1 MKTLGLILRSL
12 IVAPLLLALSAAEP
26 ARAVDVYPLTYHF
39 GEVAVGSSGTTV
51 ITIVNYT
58 GHSHDITTIAF
69 SPESSP
75 DFSLATVL
83 DLPMTLA
90 SLDRIELEIV
100 FSPSTP
106 GLSLAELMIHSI
118 DSSLKIVTV
127 SLQGGIG
134 TAPPP
139 GVCSP

>member
-1 MKTLGLILRSL
+1 
-12 IVAPLLLALSAAEP
+12 
-26 ARAVDVYPLTYHF
+26 
-39 GEVAVGSSGTTV
+39 
-51 ITIVNYT
+51 
-58 GHSHDITTIAF
+58 
-69 SPESSP
+69 
-75 DFSLATVL
+75 
-83 DLPMTLA
+83 MTLA
-90 SLDRIELEIV
+90 SLDRIEREIV

-106 GLSLAELMIHSI
+106 GLSLADLMIHSI

>member
-1 MKTLGLILRSL
+1 MRTLGLISRSF
-12 IVAPLLLALSAAEP
+12 IIATFLLAMAATEP
-26 ARAVDVYPLTYHF
+26 ARAIEVYPLTYHF
-39 GEVAVGSSGTTV
+39 GEVEVGSSSSTV

-58 GHSHDITTIAF
+58 GHSHTITTVAF
-69 SPESSP
+69 SEESSL

-83 DLPMTLA
+83 ELPMTLA
-90 SLDRIELEIV
+90 SLDRLELEIV
-100 FSPSTP
+100 FTPSTP
-106 GLSLAELMIHSI
+106 GLSLADLMIRSV

-139 GVCSP
+139 GACSP